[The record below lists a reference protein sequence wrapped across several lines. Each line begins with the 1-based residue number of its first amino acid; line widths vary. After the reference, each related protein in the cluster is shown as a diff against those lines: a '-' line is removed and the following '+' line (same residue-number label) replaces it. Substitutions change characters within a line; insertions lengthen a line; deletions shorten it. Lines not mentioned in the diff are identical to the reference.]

1 MRILAGDIGGTN
13 TRLSLFDRDD
23 AAPGTFTDAP
33 LRPLGPPT
41 KFKNAEFASLGDVL
55 EKYAHRG
62 EGITDACFGIAGPVE
77 GRSVKLTNIPHWPAV
92 TADDLAKRLT
102 IDEPHR
108 VNLINDMPAH
118 AASLSTIERDFAE
131 FVVPIIVGQTRPAGT
146 KIIVMAGTGLGIG
159 MLVHDAKAGIHRPV
173 PTEAG
178 HADLAVRD
186 DAVRALVASMRT
198 LIGDDV
204 VTREHLI
211 SGPGLR
217 AIYACLTSPQT
228 PDLKSTPKAET
239 FERLESSDP
248 VARRTLDLFTQLLGE
263 LCGNAAFEY
272 LATGGIY
279 LAGSISNSLR
289 SRLESATFLG
299 PLARAGPLGLRSLVA
314 SVPVKLITFEE
325 TGLLGAATY
334 ATWAAERRV

>member
-13 TRLSLFDRDD
+13 TRLSLFERDD
-23 AAPGTFTDAP
+23 ATPDAP

-41 KFKNAEFASLGDVL
+41 KFKNAEFGSLDDIL
-55 EKYAHRG
+55 AKYAHAG
-62 EGITDACFGIAGPVE
+62 DGITDACFGIAGPVE
-77 GRSVKLTNIPHWPAV
+77 GRTVKLTNIPHWPVV
-92 TADDLAKRLT
+92 TADGLAARLT
-102 IDEPHR
+102 IGEPYR

-118 AASLSTIERDFAE
+118 AASLSTIERDFSDR
-131 FVVPIIVGQTRPAGT
+131 VVPVNAGTTRPTGT

-159 MLVHDAKAGIHRPV
+159 MLVHDAKSGIHRPV
-173 PTEAG
+173 PTEGG

-198 LIGDDV
+198 LVGDGSI
-204 VTREHLI
+204 TREHVI

-217 AIYACLTSPQT
+217 AIYACLKNPKQPDVANTPTS
-228 PDLKSTPKAET
+228 ET
-239 FERLESSDP
+239 FGAIEATDP
-248 VARRTLDLFTQLLGE
+248 IAKRTLDLFTQLYGE

-279 LAGSISNSLR
+279 LAGSIANALR
-289 SRLESATFLG
+289 GRLQSSTFNG
-299 PLARAGPLGLRSLVA
+299 PFERTGPVGLRSLIH
-314 SVPVKLITFEE
+314 SIPVKLITFEE